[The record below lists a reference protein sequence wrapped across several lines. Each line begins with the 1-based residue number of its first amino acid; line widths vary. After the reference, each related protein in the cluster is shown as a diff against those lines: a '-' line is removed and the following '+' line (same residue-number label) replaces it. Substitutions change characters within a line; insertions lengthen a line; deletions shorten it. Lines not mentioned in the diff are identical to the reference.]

1 MSTTT
6 EVEVRAFLLDRID
19 ERLQA
24 ANIAPDAV
32 DDGTDL
38 LESGVV
44 DSLGVLELIT
54 VVSDH
59 FGVEGDWEDYEPED
73 ILVVGPFCRYAA
85 SHARGGHANAG

>member
-1 MSTTT
+1 MSKTS
-6 EVEVRAFLLDRID
+6 EAEIRAFLLDRID

-24 ANIAPDAV
+24 ANIAPEAV
-32 DDGTDL
+32 DDGIDL
-38 LESGVV
+38 LASGVV

-59 FGVEGDWEDYEPED
+59 FGVEGDWEDYEPQD

-85 SHARGGHANAG
+85 SHARRSRADAG